1 MPTLPTSRVA
11 CYGGDLV
18 SKTKTSPQPTQRKRH
33 HAPGRILAAYTCYHC
48 RVTWQT
54 EYPAPWALL
63 DPMFK
68 RDTCPACNAG
78 AAILS
83 GYTPCLDLEPAP
95 LQLELEL

>member
-1 MPTLPTSRVA
+1 MTE
-11 CYGGDLV
+11 
-18 SKTKTSPQPTQRKRH
+18 TKRADHLTQRKRR
-33 HAPGRILAAYTCYHC
+33 HAPGRILATYTCYRC

-68 RDTCPACNAG
+68 RDRCPECNAG
-78 AAILS
+78 SAILS
-83 GYTPCLDLEPAP
+83 GYTSCLPLAGEP